1 MDPAEVEFLAEKEM
15 VSIIPN
21 FNFDRIFLISGEIGP
36 FRAGLPVKVPIWM
49 AINLRQ
55 RQKCRIIPPD
65 WMDVDKL
72 LEVKEIESQSRFFT
86 KMPSEHYMV
95 EARLL
100 LGAAAED
107 ITRTDEIRTVLK
119 VSKPFGYAHTCG
131 LGAVS
136 RTQCQGWSYLRDYS
150 FVENEKYFVSYMK
163 LPLLCI
169 VATRAGKL
177 DIWDMRMSKLRT
189 SVDAFIRS
197 GSTHARLDHLTQMEL
212 CSVRPLLPDAL
223 DQLHRLQKIKKLFTM
238 SPGQGNPR
246 RLRSIPNEVLSAG
259 LVLLGKEFA
268 IIHKK

>member
-100 LGAAAED
+100 LGAAAGD

-119 VSKPFGYAHTCG
+119 
-131 LGAVS
+131 
-136 RTQCQGWSYLRDYS
+136 
-150 FVENEKYFVSYMK
+150 
-163 LPLLCI
+163 
-169 VATRAGKL
+169 

-223 DQLHRLQKIKKLFTM
+223 DQLHRLQKLHCVLAG
-238 SPGQGNPR
+238 PGQGNPR

>member
-119 VSKPFGYAHTCG
+119 
-131 LGAVS
+131 
-136 RTQCQGWSYLRDYS
+136 
-150 FVENEKYFVSYMK
+150 
-163 LPLLCI
+163 
-169 VATRAGKL
+169 

-223 DQLHRLQKIKKLFTM
+223 DQLHRLQKRKSLKQHL
-238 SPGQGNPR
+238 PGQGNPR

-259 LVLLGKEFA
+259 LVLLGKEFTIHKKPGQGNPRRLRSIPNEVLSA
-268 IIHKK
+268 GLVLLGKEFTIIHKK